1 MVQSLFFHF
10 IQRKIITTG
19 DGGIITTNS
28 KKYAHELKLLRQH
41 FMGTSDLT
49 RHNEKNVVF
58 ETYEK
63 LGYNYRLTDIQAS
76 IGLAQL
82 KKLDAIIK
90 RRRYLANIYYKC
102 LESINSVILPH
113 EKSDSKTNFQS
124 FCIRFTSS
132 FCTKEI
138 MQKLLD
144 SGISSRRGIMCAHL
158 EKSYKK
164 QPWTWC
170 GQNNGEKLNLENS
183 VFARDQSIILPL
195 YHSLKEDEIEFICDR
210 IHSIIKY

>member
-1 MVQSLFFHF
+1 MGKDRETHGAIAVFSFHP
-10 IQRKIITTG
+10 RKIITTG

-82 KKLDAIIK
+82 K
-90 RRRYLANIYYKC
+90 
-102 LESINSVILPH
+102 
-113 EKSDSKTNFQS
+113 
-124 FCIRFTSS
+124 
-132 FCTKEI
+132 
-138 MQKLLD
+138 
-144 SGISSRRGIMCAHL
+144 
-158 EKSYKK
+158 
-164 QPWTWC
+164 
-170 GQNNGEKLNLENS
+170 NLM
-183 VFARDQSIILPL
+183 L
-195 YHSLKEDEIEFICDR
+195 
-210 IHSIIKY
+210 